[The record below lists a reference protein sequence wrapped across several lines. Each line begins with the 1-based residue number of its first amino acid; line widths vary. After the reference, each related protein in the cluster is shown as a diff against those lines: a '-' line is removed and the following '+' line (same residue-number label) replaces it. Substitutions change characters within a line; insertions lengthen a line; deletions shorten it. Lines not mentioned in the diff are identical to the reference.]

1 MSGFYDE
8 NGCWRSAAVSDGGRA
23 VTSSQQAATDAQ
35 QATRRVLE
43 GQSTARVELPR
54 LLRQHPA
61 LKVDV
66 NDPETE
72 RHPLAELAGL
82 YAKETLY

>member
-8 NGCWRSAAVSDGGRA
+8 NGAWRSGTIKGGGI
-23 VTSSQQAATDAQ
+23 SQAANEEAALDAAE
-35 QATRRVLE
+35 ATERVLA
-43 GQSTARVELPR
+43 GQAKARVELPR

-66 NDPETE
+66 INPETGE
-72 RHPLAELAGL
+72 HPLAELARW
-82 YAKETLY
+82 YATETLY

>member
-8 NGCWRSAAVSDGGRA
+8 SGAWRSGTVRSGGHSKAASEE
-23 VTSSQQAATDAQ
+23 AALDA
-35 QATRRVLE
+35 AETTARVLA
-43 GQSTARVELPR
+43 GQAKARVELPR
-54 LLRQHPA
+54 LLREHPV

-66 NDPETE
+66 ADPEKET
-72 RHPLAELAGL
+72 HPLAELAGL